1 MTKAQLVDKLGLF
14 DASLNYHMRIL
25 RENGLVTPTKE
36 FAEEHSIVQKFFSPA
51 ACPFVYDFDALLK
64 EIARY
69 LYPQSLERAR
79 SVISIYNLGL
89 KAHNADSVNAISDSL
104 SRRLVR
110 IAKAYVKKDVPYGN
124 DETIHEIYGKA
135 ISALAE
141 NPINVRQKHKW
152 RLFVMKAP

>member
-1 MTKAQLVDKLGLF
+1 MAQLADKLRLS

-25 RENGLVTPTKE
+25 RENGLVKLTKE
-36 FAEEHSIVQKFFSPA
+36 FADEYNIVQKFFSPA
-51 ACPFVYDFDALLK
+51 ACLFVYDIDTLPK

-69 LYPQSLERAR
+69 LYPQSLECAR
-79 SVISIYNLGL
+79 SVISMYNLRL

-124 DETIHEIYGKA
+124 DQTIHEIYGKA

-152 RLFVMKAP
+152 RLSVMKAP